1 MFKSFLQEN
10 FGNQSWEKGSRSIS
24 RDVNLLFSRLSASV
38 LLQVF
43 LRGEVCSVTPK
54 NKTYLYCQR
63 KKYAGGYKSGI
74 LGKIGVI
81 FESIRTRTH
90 QLPTTPQTLT
100 NKMGTQPKRKKQRS
114 SWGKD
119 PSVPGRPYSFDSM
132 NWGGRDSRYTRIM
145 LFSSMMFV
153 ELFFK
158 LLLLFGAVQQK
169 MMPVPYSIRMP
180 ATPM

>member
-1 MFKSFLQEN
+1 MAVSPTPRTSLPRVRLHIIRRPLGLPFALPLKKLRLE
-10 FGNQSWEKGSRSIS
+10 GKAHPK
-24 RDVNLLFSRLSASV
+24 LFYPV
-38 LLQVF
+38 LAVLVF
-43 LRGEVCSVTPK
+43 FAL
-54 NKTYLYCQR
+54 R

-153 ELFFK
+153 QLFFK